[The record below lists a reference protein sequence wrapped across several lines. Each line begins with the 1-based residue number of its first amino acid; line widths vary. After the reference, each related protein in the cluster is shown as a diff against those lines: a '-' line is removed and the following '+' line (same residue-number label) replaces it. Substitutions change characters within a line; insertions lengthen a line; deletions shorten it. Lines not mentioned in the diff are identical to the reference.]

1 MEENVLRAIRLAL
14 VLTCTAPLA
23 NAASAPLQY
32 TGVNISGG
40 EFNDQS
46 LPGEYARDYV
56 YPEPATVAY
65 FATKGMN
72 IIRVPVR
79 WERLQHQLEGSLD
92 EQEVQRLDRGVTA
105 RVSSQTGVI

>member
-1 MEENVLRAIRLAL
+1 MLRAIRLAL

-23 NAASAPLQY
+23 NAAGAPLQY

-46 LPGEYARDYV
+46 LPGEYARDYI

-79 WERLQHQLEGSLD
+79 WERLQHQLRR
-92 EQEVQRLDRGVTA
+92 QP
-105 RVSSQTGVI
+105 